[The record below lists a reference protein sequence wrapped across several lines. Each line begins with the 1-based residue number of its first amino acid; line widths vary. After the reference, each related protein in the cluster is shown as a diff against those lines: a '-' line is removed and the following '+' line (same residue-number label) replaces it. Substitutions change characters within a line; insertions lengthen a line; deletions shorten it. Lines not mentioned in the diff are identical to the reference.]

1 MKKFTNLHSI
11 VTPFIEDDVN
21 TDQIIPSEYLKDINA
36 DLSFG
41 LFAYLRRD
49 AYGVSQS
56 SFVLERSEFLNS
68 KILLVGK
75 NFGCGS
81 SREHAVWALQ
91 EFGFECIIALSFSD
105 LFKNNCLKNG
115 ILTIELEDNIFYKY
129 KNMFGNYL
137 EPKSLKVDLP
147 NQSLCDTDGILLSEF
162 HIDSNIKSM
171 LIDGL
176 DEIDLTLNEM
186 VEITK
191 WELGNNNYKKLLQKS
206 IA

>member
-49 AYGVSQS
+49 AYGVSQY